1 MKGLNP
7 MVYNNKSA
15 ILTEE
20 DAAQIKLL
28 LKKRVLQS
36 RIAAM
41 FDVNG
46 GRISEIKTGQKFG
59 HILSAKILD
68 EKYNKFFKEVA

>member
-1 MKGLNP
+1 MA
-7 MVYNNKSA
+7 YNIHGSA
-15 ILTEE
+15 TLTES

-28 LKKRVLQS
+28 LDMSVLQS

-46 GRISEIKTGQKFG
+46 GRISEIKTGKSFFNVKPA
-59 HILSAKILD
+59 LELA
-68 EKYNKFFKEVA
+68 EKLKKFFNGDDNE